1 MDGARGKCGIVSIS
15 RSALSFFVWSS
26 THDRTFAFILKVLAN
41 QRYNEKADI
50 FSYGIILWELL
61 TRTCPYE
68 GMNAVRSF
76 NRLVI

>member
-1 MDGARGKCGIVSIS
+1 MAPEVSAPWMIVRQRAIS
-15 RSALSFFVWSS
+15 FLSGL
-26 THDRTFAFILKVLAN
+26 THHRNFISPSQVLAN

-68 GMNAVRSF
+68 GMNAVRISKE
-76 NRLVI
+76 LI